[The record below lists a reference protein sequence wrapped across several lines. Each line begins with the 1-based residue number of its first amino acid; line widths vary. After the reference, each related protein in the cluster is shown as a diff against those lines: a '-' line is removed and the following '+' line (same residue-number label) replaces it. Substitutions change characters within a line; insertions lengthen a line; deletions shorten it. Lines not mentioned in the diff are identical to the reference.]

1 MKLYDYDAPNPQKVR
16 IYAAEKGFELQCE
29 QVAVLEHGLRAPAML
44 AKNPLAQV
52 PFLEVDDG
60 QIIRE
65 SLAIIEYLESI
76 HPEPPMLGSNPLE
89 RARIQEL
96 DRLAELGIMLE
107 AANFVHH
114 TVPFFADLGP
124 QSEQGGQMASNIFQ
138 KKLKIMDSEIGEN
151 EFVAG
156 GRPSVAD
163 CTLYSALDFAAK
175 FGLKVPEELKNLRR
189 WQSAF
194 AERPSASA

>member
-16 IYAAEKGFELQCE
+16 IYAAEKGFELRCE

-52 PFLEVDDG
+52 PFLELDDG
-60 QIIRE
+60 HIIRE

-138 KKLKIMDSEIGEN
+138 KKLKIMDGEIGEN

-156 GRPSVAD
+156 GRTSVAD

>member
-52 PFLEVDDG
+52 PFLEFDDG
-60 QIIRE
+60 HIIRE

-124 QSEQGGQMASNIFQ
+124 QSEQGGQMASNIFH
-138 KKLKIMDSEIGEN
+138 KKLKIMDGEIGEN

-156 GRPSVAD
+156 GRLSVAD

>member
-52 PFLEVDDG
+52 PFLELDDG
-60 QIIRE
+60 HIIRE

-189 WQSAF
+189 WQRAF

>member
-52 PFLEVDDG
+52 PFLELDDG
-60 QIIRE
+60 HIIRE

-138 KKLKIMDSEIGEN
+138 NKLKIMDGEIGEN

>member
-52 PFLEVDDG
+52 PFLELDDG
-60 QIIRE
+60 HIIRE